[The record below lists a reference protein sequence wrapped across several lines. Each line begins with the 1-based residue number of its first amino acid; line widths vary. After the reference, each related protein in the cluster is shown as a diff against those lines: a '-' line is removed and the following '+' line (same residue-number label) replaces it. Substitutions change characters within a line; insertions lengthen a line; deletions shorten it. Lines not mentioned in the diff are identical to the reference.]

1 MTVNTDLDALSVT
14 LAEKLA
20 GEVDAIH
27 ERLYELHQRE
37 TAHAG
42 TDYREYI
49 PKWNNVWHRL
59 ERAMA
64 DALGLTRREGDVFD
78 EAHHRLGM
86 TLKSLIDGIG
96 SSDLY
101 ELATKIREAEGLDGR
116 GL

>member
-1 MTVNTDLDALSVT
+1 MTVDLRLDRLALT
-14 LAEKLA
+14 PAEKLA
-20 GEVDAIH
+20 GEVDSIH

-78 EAHHRLGM
+78 EAHHCLGT

-101 ELATKIREAEGLDGR
+101 GLAARIREAEGLDER